1 MYLFNAKLVR
11 ACTQK
16 SRLKRKSMYLMQQMQ
31 PRAMTESTTATNQ
44 IGQNVNIA
52 KEVTEGI
59 TGHVCK

>member
-1 MYLFNAKLVR
+1 
-11 ACTQK
+11 
-16 SRLKRKSMYLMQQMQ
+16 
-31 PRAMTESTTATNQ
+31 MTESTTATNQ